1 MTWELQYIWDND
13 SLLASG
19 SSATHTLSKTNLLAG
34 RLAVEGP
41 EEQDL
46 VFVGCVGR
54 RDGYTTKA
62 RCAGQRGR
70 RNWRGESG
78 ELVIA
83 NIEAGP
89 VHGRRWRG
97 QGGIGVPEEGGDV
110 RQVAAGRVNFMLL
123 DL

>member
-1 MTWELQYIWDND
+1 MTWELQYIGDND

-19 SSATHTLSKTNLLAG
+19 SGATHTLSKPNLLAG
-34 RLAVEGP
+34 WLAVEGT

-70 RNWRGESG
+70 RNWRGESR

-83 NIEAGP
+83 NIETGP
-89 VHGRRWRG
+89 VDGRRRG
-97 QGGIGVPEEGGDV
+97 GEGGVGVPEEGGDV
-110 RQVAAGRVNFMLL
+110 RQVARGVNSMLL
-123 DL
+123 AL